1 MTISSISNTYVAQQA
16 YGIQKNNSS
25 SGTQQSSSTTVSS
38 AGDSVSISQAAYAA
52 LSAATQQSSSQSS
65 TTSSI
70 ATSPKYQQQM
80 AEITQGNH
88 FLLANAQSNPTS
100 PETAQL
106 AYDMAHQN
114 LTQTGG
120 LVSLGATPDD
130 PLTYTYGAPVTA
142 ESQAYYQQ
150 LATSFQNAASKL
162 YDTAMAKGETPGQI
176 VSQLYQLQAQQPAT
190 FRAMNMWPPAV
201 S

>member
-1 MTISSISNTYVAQQA
+1 MQPR
-16 YGIQKNNSS
+16 
-25 SGTQQSSSTTVSS
+25 
-38 AGDSVSISQAAYAA
+38 
-52 LSAATQQSSSQSS
+52 AATQQSSSQSS
-65 TTSSI
+65 TTSNI

-120 LVSLGATPDD
+120 LVSLGDRDD
-130 PLTYTYGAPVTA
+130 PLTYTYGAPVT
-142 ESQAYYQQ
+142 
-150 LATSFQNAASKL
+150 SK
-162 YDTAMAKGETPGQI
+162 AKPI
-176 VSQLYQLQAQQPAT
+176 INNRQPAFKT
-190 FRAMNMWPPAV
+190 PHLNFMIQQWQKEKRLGK
-201 S
+201 